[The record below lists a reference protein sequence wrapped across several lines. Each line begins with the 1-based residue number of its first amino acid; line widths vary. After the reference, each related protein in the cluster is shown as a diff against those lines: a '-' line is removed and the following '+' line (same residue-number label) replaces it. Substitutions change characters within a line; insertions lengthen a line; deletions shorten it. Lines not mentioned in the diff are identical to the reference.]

1 MKKTSNLLA
10 TLIALIAWTTMGGLI
25 GFATG
30 YIVYVKQ
37 TAVFQSTGTLN
48 VTTLKENPSSDATPN
63 PDSVTDLSSM
73 ISSQEVL
80 AKAVVDGKLGRL
92 FGISGKDAEEIAQN
106 IQVSGNLD
114 VLKGPT
120 SDVGTAYDLRFR
132 GLTPSSAQVALN
144 AICEAAAS
152 ILSEGGHADQWQQA
166 VELLTEVRVEV
177 EDRIDKLEQQ
187 RALISPEVTSVKL
200 DGMTI
205 SGLTVQFTNL
215 QQQVAELDSL
225 RAGLEEKLNHVE
237 SLIQEGGSTEAILV
251 SLNVPV
257 TRAPVKIKPPTTPS
271 KDASKLEAE
280 RQIAAAKRMQA
291 EREIRIKME
300 PLLAELENLRQRYG
314 EKHPKVVFKKSEVEV
329 YQLQIDALGP
339 EIPAPSATPSETSAT
354 NSDKLTEQDS
364 SNPTTNDD
372 SSSNSPPT
380 SDASVNEPALQPDTD
395 GEKVISALNALK
407 REKQEVSDRYEEQNN
422 SLQELAEKISQEE
435 IKSREYQRLTDAV
448 VTQHQLLQQ
457 TVSRL
462 SKLPQHSPF
471 SGRMVSVINQPTPG
485 TQISPVLQP
494 LLQTSVGAG
503 LLAGLGLFVLVF
515 LASLM
520 TSESE

>member
-1 MKKTSNLLA
+1 MKKNSNLLA

-37 TAVFQSTGTLN
+37 TAIFQSTGTLN
-48 VTTLKENPSSDATPN
+48 VTTLKENSSSDNTANSKTT
-63 PDSVTDLSSM
+63 TDLSSM
-73 ISSQEVL
+73 IASQEVL
-80 AKAVVDGKLGRL
+80 AKAVSDGKLGRL
-92 FGISGKDAEEIAQN
+92 FGISGKDAQEIAQN

-114 VLKGPT
+114 VVRGPT
-120 SDVGTAYDLRFR
+120 SDVGTAYDLQFR

-166 VELLTEVRVEV
+166 VELLTEVRLEI
-177 EDRIDKLEQQ
+177 EDRIEKIEQQ
-187 RALISPEVTSVKL
+187 RALISPQVTSVKL

-215 QQQVAELDSL
+215 QQQVAELESL
-225 RAGLEEKLNHVE
+225 RTGLEEKLNHVE
-237 SLIQEGGSTEAILV
+237 SLIQEGGSTESILV

-257 TRAPVKIKPPTTPS
+257 TRAPVQIKTPATPT
-271 KDASKLEAE
+271 KDASKIEAE
-280 RQIAAAKRMQA
+280 RQIASAKRMQA
-291 EREIRIKME
+291 ERAIRIKME
-300 PLLAELENLRQRYG
+300 PLLAELETLRERYG
-314 EKHPKVVFKKSEVEV
+314 EKHPKVVFKKSEIEV
-329 YQLQIDALGP
+329 FQLQIDALGP
-339 EIPAPSATPSETSAT
+339 AITEAPRNPTQTNNSETNNLNSGTLNQENSNNTEPDRGT
-354 NSDKLTEQDS
+354 NESDTI
-364 SNPTTNDD
+364 T
-372 SSSNSPPT
+372 
-380 SDASVNEPALQPDTD
+380 ASKPDTD
-395 GEKVISALNALK
+395 GEKVIAALNALK
-407 REKQEVSDRYEEQNN
+407 REKQEVSTRYDEQNTL
-422 SLQELAEKISQEE
+422 LQELAEKISQEE
-435 IKSREYQRLTDAV
+435 MKSREYQRLTDAV

-471 SGRMVSVINQPTPG
+471 SGRIVSVINQPTPG
-485 TQISPVLQP
+485 KQISPVLQP

-520 TSESE
+520 TSETE